1 MVCVPTESEQEG
13 TQDMNGSKKRRRER
27 ERERERE
34 RRRESRVRPSGR
46 GLSAC
51 SVDTAAS
58 TDTAASSL
66 RTASTGTTGTTL
78 SSSLVDSDEYDA
90 FSMSAASSD
99 FEGGNGG
106 GRHGG
111 AWPHLPPSSS
121 SAGSGSVYGGM
132 DYDMGDAAAA
142 AGMMGGMSMGV
153 AIDTHNPL
161 ASFVY
166 ETGPFHAPPQA
177 AILPGSGERLL

>member
-1 MVCVPTESEQEG
+1 MCTNRVGARRNARHEWIQETEAR
-13 TQDMNGSKKRRRER
+13 TRTGSER
-27 ERERERE
+27 EC
-34 RRRESRVRPSGR
+34 RRESRVRPSGH

-90 FSMSAASSD
+90 FLMSAASSD

-106 GRHGG
+106 GRRGG

-153 AIDTHNPL
+153 AIDTRNPL
-161 ASFVY
+161 ASFAY
-166 ETGPFHAPPQA
+166 ETGPFHAPPH
-177 AILPGSGERLL
+177 LPGSGERLL